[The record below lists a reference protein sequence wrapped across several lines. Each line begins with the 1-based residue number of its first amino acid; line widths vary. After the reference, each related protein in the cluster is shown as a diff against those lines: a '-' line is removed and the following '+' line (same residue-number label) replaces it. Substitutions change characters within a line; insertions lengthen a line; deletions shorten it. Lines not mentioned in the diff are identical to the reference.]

1 MKRFPILNKILVY
14 ILLTS
19 MLLGFLSDGSA
30 SRINGAEGLSQ
41 ADTIPKGGY
50 PQWDNDGDGGTI
62 QWNSGTW
69 KRIKFENEDDE
80 FSFSYIDFTVSWAP
94 SRTY

>member
-1 MKRFPILNKILVY
+1 MVKSGVK
-14 ILLTS
+14 
-19 MLLGFLSDGSA
+19 G
-30 SRINGAEGLSQ
+30 EG
-41 ADTIPKGGY
+41 GGGVRVELKVMVES
-50 PQWDNDGDGGTI
+50 WDNDGDGGTI

-69 KRIKFENEDDE
+69 KRIKFEKEDDE

>member
-1 MKRFPILNKILVY
+1 MVELKVMVE
-14 ILLTS
+14 S
-19 MLLGFLSDGSA
+19 
-30 SRINGAEGLSQ
+30 
-41 ADTIPKGGY
+41 
-50 PQWDNDGDGGTI
+50 WDNDGDGGTI

-69 KRIKFENEDDE
+69 KRIKFEKEDDE